1 MSGSRSRRR
10 RAPGAGPA
18 SGDAGRGAGQRQ
30 RRVGEQLRHALAQLL
45 RDGGCRDPALRQ
57 ASITV
62 SEVRVSPDL
71 RNATAFVM
79 PLAGANAAEV
89 IAGLRRGGPFLRAQ
103 LAGDLPLR
111 YMPNLS
117 FALDDT
123 FDQADRISTLL
134 ARPEVARDL
143 HPQTAGAEAGAE
155 NDDDAG

>member
-1 MSGSRSRRR
+1 MSASRSRRR
-10 RAPGAGPA
+10 RAPGAGEA
-18 SGDAGRGAGQRQ
+18 DRGAGQRQ

-71 RNATAFVM
+71 RNATAYVM
-79 PLAGANAAEV
+79 PLAGANVAEV
-89 IAGLRRGGPFLRAQ
+89 VAGLKRSAPYLRAQ
-103 LAGDLPLR
+103 LAHGLPLR
-111 YMPNLS
+111 YMPSLV

-123 FDQADRISTLL
+123 FDQADRISSLL

-143 HPQTAGAEAGAE
+143 HPQTAGAE

>member
-1 MSGSRSRRR
+1 MSAGGSRRR
-10 RAPGAGPA
+10 RA
-18 SGDAGRGAGQRQ
+18 RGADNADRGASQRQ
-30 RRVGEQLRHALAQLL
+30 RRVGEELRHVLAKLL
-45 RDGGCRDPALRQ
+45 RDGACRDPGLRL

-62 SEVRVSPDL
+62 TEVRVSPDL
-71 RNATAFVM
+71 RNATAYVM

-89 IAGLRRGGPFLRAQ
+89 VAGLKRGTPFLRAR
-103 LAGDLPLR
+103 LARELPLR
-111 YMPNLS
+111 YAPNLA

-143 HPQTAGAEAGAE
+143 HPQTAGAE